1 MAFRLGF
8 EQGMGDKPALA
19 IEERLTRFG
28 SYRYIA
34 SIRQQFTGVGRIRQV
49 GLEYFVANGYTQ
61 AGASD
66 GEECFDTVIQI
77 ALHHVGTAQIDLLVA
92 IIAKVEDA
100 TVLQKTPDNT
110 PHTNIVTYVR
120 NTRLQTAYTTYNQVN
135 TYSCL

>member
-1 MAFRLGF
+1 
-8 EQGMGDKPALA
+8 MGDKPALA

-77 ALHHVGTAQIDLLVA
+77 ALHHVGTSQVDLHLPV
-92 IIAKVEDA
+92 IAKVEDA
-100 TVLQKTPDNT
+100 AVLQETPDHT
-110 PHTNIVTYVR
+110 PNTNIVTDAR
-120 NTRLQTAYTTYNQVN
+120 KTRAQAAYATYNQVN
-135 TYSCL
+135 TYPRL